1 LQDLGFGKDFLKV
14 QERIQASGRRTA
26 ARLLLALLLASL
38 PLAADTVVEEI
49 VARINSEIVSR
60 SELQRAR
67 EQLRGELQQQSGSGV
82 EQQFAE
88 REKDILR
95 DLIDQQLLIQRGKDL
110 GLTADVELVK
120 RLDEIRKQLKLETL
134 EDLEGAARE
143 QGVSY
148 EDFKENV
155 RGNIIT
161 QQVISREVGGRI
173 QITQE
178 EARAYYEEHKA
189 EFERPEQVRLS
200 EILISTQAPNPGGRE
215 GDPPPPP
222 DPLKVAEAEETARA
236 LLAQI
241 RGGASFEEVAQKS
254 SDGPTAAQGGDLGF
268 FKRGVLAPELEN
280 ATFAMKAGEVSE
292 VTRTRQGF
300 IILKVSEHHAA
311 GVPPQKEIEPQIME
325 RIYYSKMQPA
335 LRVFLTRLREE
346 AYIDI
351 KEGYVDSGASPNQ
364 TKPIFTSAAEIE
376 QEKKKKK
383 RKFILF

>member
-1 LQDLGFGKDFLKV
+1 
-14 QERIQASGRRTA
+14 
-26 ARLLLALLLASL
+26 
-38 PLAADTVVEEI
+38 
-49 VARINSEIVSR
+49 
-60 SELQRAR
+60 
-67 EQLRGELQQQSGSGV
+67 
-82 EQQFAE
+82 
-88 REKDILR
+88 
-95 DLIDQQLLIQRGKDL
+95 
-110 GLTADVELVK
+110 
-120 RLDEIRKQLKLETL
+120 
-134 EDLEGAARE
+134 
-143 QGVSY
+143 
-148 EDFKENV
+148 
-155 RGNIIT
+155 
-161 QQVISREVGGRI
+161 
-173 QITQE
+173 
-178 EARAYYEEHKA
+178 
-189 EFERPEQVRLS
+189 
-200 EILISTQAPNPGGRE
+200 
-215 GDPPPPP
+215 
-222 DPLKVAEAEETARA
+222 VAEAEEKARA

>member
-1 LQDLGFGKDFLKV
+1 MM
-14 QERIQASGRRTA
+14 RN
-26 ARLLLALLLASL
+26 RLLWLSLLLL
-38 PLAADTVVEEI
+38 PLASVPLAGDTVVEEI
-49 VARINSEIVSR
+49 VARINNQIVTR
-60 SELQRAR
+60 SEFQRAR
-67 EQLRGELQQQSGSGV
+67 EQLQAEMQQQFGAAAEKEFS
-82 EQQFAE
+82 E
-88 REKDILR
+88 REKDVLR
-95 DLIDQQLLIQRGKDL
+95 DLIDQALLIQRGKDM

-120 RLDEIRKQLKLETL
+120 RLDDIRKQLKLETM
-134 EDLEGAARE
+134 EDLERAAAA

-161 QQVISREVGGRI
+161 QQVIGREVGGRI
-173 QITQE
+173 QITQDE
-178 EARAYYEEHKA
+178 TRAYYDAHKA

-200 EILISTQAPNPGGRE
+200 EILVATQASVQPEGGEAAHNPDAQALAAAEQEARE
-215 GDPPPPP
+215 
-222 DPLKVAEAEETARA
+222 

-241 RGGASFEEVAQKS
+241 RGGTSFEEIAQKHS
-254 SDGPTAAQGGDLGF
+254 TGPTAAQGGDLGY
-268 FKRGVLAPELEN
+268 FKRGDLAAELEN
-280 ATFAMKAGEVSE
+280 TIFAMKARDVSD

-300 IILKVSEHHAA
+300 IILKVTEHHAA
-311 GVPPQKEIEPQIME
+311 GSPPQKDIEPQIME

-364 TKPIFTSAAEIE
+364 TKPIMTSAAEIE

-383 RKFILF
+383 KKFILF

>member
-1 LQDLGFGKDFLKV
+1 MRKGANWLCLLP
-14 QERIQASGRRTA
+14 
-26 ARLLLALLLASL
+26 LLLTAV

-49 VARINSEIVSR
+49 VARINNQIVSR
-60 SELQRAR
+60 SEFHRAR
-67 EQLRGELQQQSGSGV
+67 EQLRAEFQQQYGAAA

-88 REKDILR
+88 REKDVLR
-95 DLIDQQLLIQRGKDL
+95 DLIDQSLLIQRGKDM

-134 EDLEGAARE
+134 EDLERAAAA

-161 QQVISREVGGRI
+161 QQVIGKEVGGRI
-173 QITQE
+173 QISQE
-178 EARAYYEEHKA
+178 EARAYYEQHKA
-189 EFERPEQVRLS
+189 EFEQPEQIRLS
-200 EILISTQAPNPGGRE
+200 EILVSTQAPNPAAGS
-215 GDPPPPP
+215 DPPPPP
-222 DPLKVAEAEETARA
+222 DAQTLAAAEQKARD

-241 RGGASFEEVAQKS
+241 RAGASFEEVAQKN

-268 FKRGVLAPELEN
+268 FKRGVLAAELEKT
-280 ATFAMKAGEVSE
+280 TFGMKQGTVSE

-300 IILKVSEHHAA
+300 IILKVAEHHTP
-311 GVPPQKEIEPQIME
+311 GTPLQKEIEPQIME

-335 LRVFLTRLREE
+335 LRAYLTRLREE

-351 KEGYVDSGASPNQ
+351 KEGYVDTGASPNQ
-364 TKPIFTSAAEIE
+364 TKPIITTAAEIE

-383 RKFILF
+383 KRFVLF

>member
-1 LQDLGFGKDFLKV
+1 MRKGANWLC
-14 QERIQASGRRTA
+14 
-26 ARLLLALLLASL
+26 LLLLLLTAV

-49 VARINSEIVSR
+49 VARINNQIVSR
-60 SELQRAR
+60 SEFQRAR
-67 EQLRGELQQQSGSGV
+67 EQLRTEFQQQYGAAA

-88 REKDILR
+88 REKDVLR
-95 DLIDQQLLIQRGKDL
+95 DLIDQALLIQRGKDR

-134 EDLEGAARE
+134 EDLERAAAA

-161 QQVISREVGGRI
+161 QQVIGKEVGGRI
-173 QITQE
+173 QISQE
-178 EARAYYEEHKA
+178 EARAYYEQHKA
-189 EFERPEQVRLS
+189 EFEQPEQIRLS
-200 EILISTQAPNPGGRE
+200 EILVSTQAPNPAAGN
-215 GDPPPPP
+215 DPPPPP
-222 DPLKVAEAEETARA
+222 DVQTLAAAEQKARD

-241 RGGASFEEVAQKS
+241 RAGASFEEVAQKN

-268 FKRGVLAPELEN
+268 FKRGVLAAELEKT
-280 ATFAMKAGEVSE
+280 TFGMKQGAVSE

-300 IILKVSEHHAA
+300 IILKVTEHHTP
-311 GVPPQKEIEPQIME
+311 GTPPQKEIQPQIME

-335 LRVFLTRLREE
+335 LRAYLTRLREE

-351 KEGYVDSGASPNQ
+351 KEGYVDTGASPNQ
-364 TKPIFTSAAEIE
+364 TKPIITTAAEIE

-383 RKFILF
+383 KRFVLF

>member
-1 LQDLGFGKDFLKV
+1 MRNRFLW
-14 QERIQASGRRTA
+14 
-26 ARLLLALLLASL
+26 LPLFLLLLASV
-38 PLAADTVVEEI
+38 PLAGDTVVEEI
-49 VARINSEIVSR
+49 VARINSQIVTR
-60 SELQRAR
+60 SEFQRAR
-67 EQLRGELQQQSGSGV
+67 EQLQGEMQQQFGAGGEKEFS
-82 EQQFAE
+82 E
-88 REKDILR
+88 REKDVLR
-95 DLIDQQLLIQRGKDL
+95 DLIDQALLIQRGKDM

-120 RLDEIRKQLKLETL
+120 RLDDIRKQLKLESM
-134 EDLEGAARE
+134 EDLEKAAAA

-161 QQVISREVGGRI
+161 QQVIGKEVGGRI

-178 EARAYYEEHKA
+178 EGRAYYEAHKA

-200 EILISTQAPNPGGRE
+200 EILVATQASAPEGGDAAQNSDAQALAAAEQKARE
-215 GDPPPPP
+215 
-222 DPLKVAEAEETARA
+222 

-241 RGGASFEEVAQKS
+241 RGGASFEEVAQKNS
-254 SDGPTAAQGGDLGF
+254 TGPTAAQGGDLGY
-268 FKRGVLAPELEN
+268 FKRGDLAAELEN
-280 ATFAMKAGEVSE
+280 SVFALEAGDVSD

-300 IILKVSEHHAA
+300 IILKVTEHHAA
-311 GVPPQKEIEPQIME
+311 GSPPQKDIEPQIME

-364 TKPIFTSAAEIE
+364 TKPIMTSAVEVE

-383 RKFILF
+383 KKFILF

>member
-1 LQDLGFGKDFLKV
+1 MKPA
-14 QERIQASGRRTA
+14 AS
-26 ARLLLALLLASL
+26 RLLLALLLVSL
-38 PLAADTVVEEI
+38 PLSADTVVEEI

-60 SELQRAR
+60 SEFQRAR
-67 EQLRGELQQQSGSGV
+67 EQLRAELQQQYGGSV

-95 DLIDQQLLIQRGKDL
+95 DLIDQQLLIQRGKDM
-110 GLTADVELVK
+110 GLTADVELIK

-134 EDLEGAARE
+134 EDLERAARE
-143 QGVSY
+143 QGVSF
-148 EDFKENV
+148 EDFKENL

-178 EARAYYEEHKA
+178 EARSYYEEHKA

-200 EILISTQAPNPGGRE
+200 EILVSTQAPNPGGSE
-215 GDPPPPP
+215 TDPALT
-222 DPLKVAEAEETARA
+222 DPLKVAQAEEKGRA

-241 RGGASFEEVAQKS
+241 RGGASFEEVARKS

-268 FKRGVLAPELEN
+268 FKRGILAPELEN
-280 ATFAMKAGEVSE
+280 SVFAMKAGEISE

-300 IILKVSEHHAA
+300 IILKLTEHQAA
-311 GVPPQKEIEPQIME
+311 GVPPQKEIEPHIME

-335 LRVFLTRLREE
+335 LRVYLTRLREE

-364 TKPIFTSAAEIE
+364 TKPIFTTTAGIE

-383 RKFILF
+383 KKFILF

>member
-1 LQDLGFGKDFLKV
+1 M
-14 QERIQASGRRTA
+14 AT
-26 ARLLLALLLASL
+26 L

-60 SELQRAR
+60 SEFQRAR
-67 EQLRGELQQQSGSGV
+67 EQLRGELQQQHGATA
-82 EQQFAE
+82 EQQFVE
-88 REKDILR
+88 REKDVLR
-95 DLIDQQLLIQRGKDL
+95 DLIDQQLLIQRGKDM
-110 GLTADVELVK
+110 GLTADVELIK

-134 EDLEGAARE
+134 EDLERAAQE

-161 QQVISREVGGRI
+161 QQVIGREVGGRI

-178 EARAYYEEHKA
+178 EARAYYEQHKS
-189 EFERPEQVRLS
+189 ELERPEQVRLS
-200 EILISTQAPNPGGRE
+200 EILVSTQSPSPGGDTS
-215 GDPPPPP
+215 DPPPP
-222 DPLKVAEAEETARA
+222 DSQRVAETEQKARD

-241 RGGASFEEVAQKS
+241 RGGASFEEVAQKN
-254 SDGPTAAQGGDLGF
+254 SDGPTAAQGGDLGL

-280 ATFAMKAGEVSE
+280 NVFGMKAGDVSE

-300 IILKVSEHHAA
+300 IILKVTEHHAA
-311 GVPPQKEIEPQIME
+311 GAPPQKEVEPQIME
-325 RIYYSKMQPA
+325 RIYYTKMQPA
-335 LRVFLTRLREE
+335 LRAYLTRLREE

-351 KEGYVDSGASPNQ
+351 QEGYVDSGASPNQ
-364 TKPIFTSAAEIE
+364 TKPILTSAAEIE

-383 RKFILF
+383 KRFILF

>member
-1 LQDLGFGKDFLKV
+1 MRKGANWLYLLP
-14 QERIQASGRRTA
+14 
-26 ARLLLALLLASL
+26 LLLATV
-38 PLAADTVVEEI
+38 PLAGDTVVEEI
-49 VARINSEIVSR
+49 VARINNQIVSR
-60 SELQRAR
+60 SEFQRAR
-67 EQLRGELQQQSGSGV
+67 EQLHAEVQQQYGATA
-82 EQQFAE
+82 EQEFSE
-88 REKDILR
+88 REKDVLR
-95 DLIDQQLLIQRGKDL
+95 DLVDQALLIQRGKDM

-134 EDLEGAARE
+134 EDLERAAAA

-161 QQVISREVGGRI
+161 QQVIGKEVGGRI

-178 EARAYYEEHKA
+178 EAHAYYEEHKK
-189 EFERPEQVRLS
+189 EFEQPEQVRLS
-200 EILISTQAPNPGGRE
+200 EILVSTQASPPPGGSDPAPQPDAQALAAAEQKARE
-215 GDPPPPP
+215 
-222 DPLKVAEAEETARA
+222 

-241 RGGASFEEVAQKS
+241 RGGASFEEIAQKNS
-254 SDGPTAAQGGDLGF
+254 NGPTAAQGGDLGY
-268 FKRGVLAPELEN
+268 FKRGVLAAELEN
-280 ATFAMKAGEVSE
+280 ATFAMKAGDVSD

-300 IILKVSEHHAA
+300 IVLKVTEHHTA
-311 GVPPQKEIEPQIME
+311 GTPPQKEIEPQIME

-364 TKPIFTSAAEIE
+364 TKPILTSAAEIE

-383 RKFILF
+383 KRFILF

>member
-1 LQDLGFGKDFLKV
+1 MKRTLS
-14 QERIQASGRRTA
+14 RI
-26 ARLLLALLLASL
+26 LLLVLCMAPL

-67 EQLRGELQQQSGSGV
+67 EQLRAELEQQYGATA

-88 REKDILR
+88 KEKDILR

-134 EDLEGAARE
+134 EDLERAAQE

-161 QQVISREVGGRI
+161 QQVIGREVGGRI

-178 EARAYYEEHKA
+178 EARTYYEQHKA
-189 EFERPEQVRLS
+189 QFEKPEQVRLS
-200 EILISTQAPNPGGRE
+200 EILVSTQAPNPGANDE
-215 GDPPPPP
+215 GASTDAQ
-222 DPLKVAEAEETARA
+222 LVAQAEQKARD

-241 RGGASFEEVAQKS
+241 RGGAAFEEVAQKNS
-254 SDGPTAAQGGDLGF
+254 EGPTAAQGGDLGLF
-268 FKRGVLAPELEN
+268 QRGVLAPELEE
-280 ATFAMKAGEVSE
+280 TIFAMKAGDVSE

-300 IILKVSEHHAA
+300 ILLKVTEHHPA
-311 GVPPQKEIEPQIME
+311 GAPPLKEIESQIME
-325 RIYYSKMQPA
+325 RVYYTKMQPA
-335 LRVFLTRLREE
+335 LRAYLTRLREE

-351 KEGYVDSGASPNQ
+351 QEGYVDSGASPNQ
-364 TKPIFTSAAEIE
+364 TKPILTSAAEIE

-383 RKFILF
+383 KRFILF